1 MRHTSFGEMN
11 CSVAQTLEVVGD
23 WWTMLIVR
31 DCFLGVT
38 RFEAFS
44 ERLGIA
50 RNILAHR
57 LAHLVEH
64 DVLIRVAY
72 QDRPVRY
79 DYRLTEKGRDLWLVL
94 NALRQ
99 WGDRWAAPDGPPVVL
114 EHKAC
119 GHAAQVQPTCSE
131 CGTPLDARSLRLRS
145 GPGAAHRPAPEL
157 RVPHRGKDA

>member
-1 MRHTSFGEMN
+1 MRHASFEEMN

-50 RNILAHR
+50 RNILTDR

-99 WGDRWAAPDGPPVVL
+99 WGDRWAAPDGPPVVV
-114 EHKAC
+114 EHMAC
-119 GHAAQVQPTCSE
+119 GHPAEVKPTCSE
-131 CGTPLDARSLRLRS
+131 CGGPLDARSLRLRP

-157 RVPHRGKDA
+157 RLPNRGKDA